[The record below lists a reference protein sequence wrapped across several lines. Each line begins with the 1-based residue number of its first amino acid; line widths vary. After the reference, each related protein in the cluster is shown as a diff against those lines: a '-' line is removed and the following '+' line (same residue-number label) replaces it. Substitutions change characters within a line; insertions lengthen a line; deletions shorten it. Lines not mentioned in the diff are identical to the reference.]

1 MKTGSGHLWFRVFK
15 YTVYV
20 LLAWNVWLFFLD
32 DYAASAEVFVDG
44 VTWRNVVEAFSATVD
59 TLAWVVLLLLFELET
74 AVIPD
79 EKLRGRLKWMLTT
92 FRGICYAFIVYAF
105 YGYVSKYFVITDLVE
120 LGRVNVC
127 ALAEQG
133 YAWVATLDE
142 YPRLTA
148 ESCAAMQ
155 GQPILQIA
163 GTKIVGTPE
172 QLALAESLALTD
184 IINAGDWLIVVALL
198 EGEVW
203 LQLKGLLSDR
213 LLAVNKWIKGFL
225 YTVLLGCAI
234 YWGIDG
240 DFLDFWD
247 AFLWLVAFVFIEMN
261 IFQWHEEIEEEKLEE
276 QLLESAQEVVSEAG

>member
-1 MKTGSGHLWFRVFK
+1 MNALTKLAPGHVWFRAFK
-15 YTVYV
+15 YTVYC
-20 LLAWNVWLFFLD
+20 LLALNVWLFFLD
-32 DYAASAEVFVDG
+32 DYAASKEVFVDG
-44 VTWRNVVEAFSATVD
+44 VTWSNLVEAFSATVD
-59 TLAWVVLLLLFELET
+59 TLAWVILLLLFELET

-79 EKLRGRLKWMLTT
+79 EKLRGRLKWVLTAI
-92 FRGICYAFIVYAF
+92 RGVCYVFIVYAF

-120 LGRVNVC
+120 LGRVNAC
-127 ALAEQG
+127 LLAEQG

-148 ESCAAMQ
+148 ESCAALQ
-155 GQPILQIA
+155 GQPLLQIA
-163 GTKIVGTPE
+163 GTRIVGTPE
-172 QLALAESLALTD
+172 QLGLAKSLALTD

-198 EGEVW
+198 EAEVW

-225 YTVLLGCAI
+225 YAVLFACAI

-247 AFLWLVAFVFIEMN
+247 AFLWLVAFIFIEMN
-261 IFQWHEEIEEEKLEE
+261 IFEWHEETEQEEAAEG
-276 QLLESAQEVVSEAG
+276 AAHA